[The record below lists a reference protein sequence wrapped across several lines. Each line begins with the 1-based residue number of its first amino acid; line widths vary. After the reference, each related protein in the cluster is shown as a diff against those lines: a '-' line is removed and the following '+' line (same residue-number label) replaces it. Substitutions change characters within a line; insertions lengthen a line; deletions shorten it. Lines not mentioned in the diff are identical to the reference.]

1 MKTVWEPV
9 DIIVLILVS
18 VVGTVFMFEQIT
30 PLFKSVT
37 LSDNTIKFMNHG
49 IGAVLA
55 IVSMYVG
62 SKIGKKSKTNK
73 EI

>member
-1 MKTVWEPV
+1 MKTNWEPA
-9 DIIVLILVS
+9 DIIVLILV
-18 VVGTVFMFEQIT
+18 VTVGVVFMFEQIT
-30 PLFKSVT
+30 PLFKEVN

-62 SKIGKKSKTNK
+62 SKIGKKDKK
-73 EI
+73 E